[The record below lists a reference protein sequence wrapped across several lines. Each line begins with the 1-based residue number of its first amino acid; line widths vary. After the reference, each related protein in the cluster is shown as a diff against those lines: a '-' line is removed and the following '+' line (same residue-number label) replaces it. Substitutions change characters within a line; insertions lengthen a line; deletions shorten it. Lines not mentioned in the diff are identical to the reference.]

1 MQTPAEPASDAGL
14 RLRLARVQVALGVL
28 WIVDALLQLQPTNLG
43 AGLGSAIVDNAMGQP
58 GWAQQLLARAAQL
71 AGPHASLLSPVVAAV
86 QLAIGVA
93 IVHPRSRRAGL
104 LASLPWAL
112 LVWVVG
118 EGSGNLATG
127 FAMLPTGAPGA
138 ALVDAVVALVLLP
151 RRTPRAGAARSPA
164 GLTALGERGAR
175 CAWVALWSAG
185 ALLQLEPVGTLG
197 FKLFA
202 NFQMLSLGEPG
213 PVASADRA
221 IGDFVLGHGDAV
233 TAVAVAI
240 ELGAAAAAVVPS
252 GRLRRPVL
260 AASLV
265 LCGLLWAVGEN
276 LGGLLSG
283 SASDV
288 GAMPL
293 YVVLAVALLP
303 LAGPSPRPSR
313 AGRRAAA
320 PPAAVRAGATGLTR
334 VPTSSM
340 SICTTSPGARL
351 NGRSGTSEVP
361 VESTT
366 PSGNSISRTSQD
378 TRSSSRRCSWDVEP
392 AAS

>member
-1 MQTPAEPASDAGL
+1 MQTTAEPASDAGL

-28 WIVDALLQLQPTNLG
+28 WIVDALLQLQPANLG
-43 AGLGSAIVDNAMGQP
+43 AGLGSVIVDNAMGQP

-138 ALVDAVVALVLLP
+138 ALVDAVLALVLLP
-151 RRTPRAGAARSPA
+151 RRTPRAGAGRSPA
-164 GLTALGERGAR
+164 GLTALGEPGAR

-240 ELGAAAAAVVPS
+240 ELGAAAAAVVPF
-252 GRLRRPVL
+252 GRLRSPVL

-293 YVVLAVALLP
+293 YVLLAVALLP
-303 LAGPSPRPSR
+303 LAGPSPRPAR

-320 PPAAVRAGATGLTR
+320 PPAAARAGATGLTR

-340 SICTTSPGARL
+340 SICTTSPRARL